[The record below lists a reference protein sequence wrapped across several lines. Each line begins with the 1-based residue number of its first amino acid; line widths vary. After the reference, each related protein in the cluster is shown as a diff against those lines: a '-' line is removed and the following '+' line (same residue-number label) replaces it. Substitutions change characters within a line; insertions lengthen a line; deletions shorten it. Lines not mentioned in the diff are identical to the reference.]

1 MPRALL
7 SADLRRGGL
16 LREARRRR
24 ECAEEGEAGGRQEED
39 VERRRTPRLAGL
51 VPGPGLGGGILG
63 KLYLPRL
70 RIVLCAGTLGGW
82 YLGVE
87 CGAEWRF

>member
-1 MPRALL
+1 MALL
-7 SADLRRGGL
+7 KNN
-16 LREARRRR
+16 
-24 ECAEEGEAGGRQEED
+24 CW
-39 VERRRTPRLAGL
+39 
-51 VPGPGLGGGILG
+51 GGGIPG